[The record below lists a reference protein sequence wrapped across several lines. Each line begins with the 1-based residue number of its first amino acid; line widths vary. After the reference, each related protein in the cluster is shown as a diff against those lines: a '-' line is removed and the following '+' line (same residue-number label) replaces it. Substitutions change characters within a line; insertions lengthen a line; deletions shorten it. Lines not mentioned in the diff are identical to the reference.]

1 MKTFLAFLAE
11 IFTDAKGRPEI
22 KMLLG
27 VPAVIVGLVI
37 GALMLLGKVAKDWT
51 GWGAFMG
58 VAVGLIITN
67 AVTDAAIDK
76 GGGQ

>member
-1 MKTFLAFLAE
+1 MKAFLAFLAE
-11 IFTDAKGRPEI
+11 IFTDAKKRPEI
-22 KMLLG
+22 KMILG
-27 VPAVIVGLVI
+27 VPAVFIGLVV
-37 GALMLLGKVAKDWT
+37 GVLMLIGKVSKDWT

>member
-1 MKTFLAFLAE
+1 MKAFLAFLAE
-11 IFTDAKGRPEI
+11 IFTEAKKRPEI
-22 KMLLG
+22 KMILG
-27 VPAVIVGLVI
+27 VPAVFIGLVV
-37 GALMLLGKVAKDWT
+37 GVLMLIGKVTKDWT